1 MRITL
6 LELLEQKFINKL
18 DYELVLFNNDD
29 KAREQFLNEYNAL
42 KSVEDK
48 VAYLEPYCAI
58 YWDAICYK
66 YQGDILNGLREIYPS
81 YIGTDRFQN
90 IFDKAMDDIV
100 SQSIL
105 NIVDDMNKDLAK
117 QIEDARSNKQ
127 EPAQDETAKDKNK
140 DFAI

>member
-18 DYELVLFNNDD
+18 DYELVLFNNDA
-29 KAREQFLNEYNAL
+29 KEREQFLANYNSL
-42 KSVEDK
+42 KTIEDR
-48 VAYLEPYCAI
+48 VAFLDPYCAI
-58 YWDAICYK
+58 YWDAVCYA

-81 YIGTDRFQN
+81 YIGTERFNN
-90 IFDKAMDDIV
+90 IFDKALDDIV

-105 NIVDDMNKDLAK
+105 NAIDEMNKDLAK

-127 EPAQDETAKDKNK
+127 EPEQTDKAKTKE
-140 DFAI
+140 FEI